1 MITRETRASRIL
13 TKSKLPAS
21 DYCLNPYVGCAHACV
36 YCYARFMCRFTG
48 HTEKWGE
55 FVDVRVN
62 APELLRNE
70 LRRPHSGTVLL
81 GSVTDCY
88 QPLERRYQLT
98 RQMLACLAGSGLSVS
113 VLTKSDLVVRDI
125 DLLAAIEA
133 ADVGL
138 TLTSLDD
145 EVGSRFEHRAPRIS
159 RRVEALAALKRAG
172 LTTYA
177 FVGPILPG
185 LTDPLAIIRRVA
197 GSVDYLMFEALN
209 VRCGSRAQVAE
220 VVRRHYPELSEQF
233 SELSRSPDYWAAV
246 EREVR
251 AACRE
256 MGVRMAGFFQHG
268 ARPAAATGRQGDD
281 RVESNEDGS
290 EMGR

>member
-13 TKSKLPAS
+13 TESKLPAS

-48 HTEKWGE
+48 HSEKWGE

-70 LRRPHSGTVLL
+70 LRRPHSGIVLL

-88 QPLERRYQLT
+88 QPLERRHQLT

-113 VLTKSDLVVRDI
+113 VLTKSDLVLRDI
-125 DLLAAIEA
+125 DVLAALEA

-138 TLTSLDD
+138 TLTSIDD
-145 EVGSRFEHRAPRIS
+145 EVGSRFEPRAPRIS
-159 RRVEALAALKRAG
+159 RRVEALAALKQAG

-185 LTDPLAIIRRVA
+185 LTDPVAIIRRVA
-197 GSVDYLMFEALN
+197 GFVDYVMFEALN
-209 VRCGSRAQVAE
+209 VRCGSWAQVVE
-220 VVRRHYPELSEQF
+220 VVRRHYPEQSEPF
-233 SELSRSPDYWAAV
+233 TRLSRSTEYWAAV
-246 EREVR
+246 EQEVR
-251 AACRE
+251 AACLDV
-256 MGVRMAGFFQHG
+256 GLRMAGFFQHG

-281 RVESNEDGS
+281 RAETDEEGRETDG
-290 EMGR
+290 